1 MFSSLHS
8 FSIIKIVS
16 LRFFLANVWFL
27 QGWASRL
34 QGLAAGV
41 AAGSLLFTALT
52 ELLPEASS
60 LGNQR
65 AGTLVIMSAVLMM
78 IIDACLH

>member
-1 MFSSLHS
+1 M
-8 FSIIKIVS
+8 
-16 LRFFLANVWFL
+16 
-27 QGWASRL
+27 
-34 QGLAAGV
+34 

-78 IIDACLH
+78 IIDAFMH

>member
-1 MFSSLHS
+1 MFFGSLCFT
-8 FSIIKIVS
+8 FSCADMFV
-16 LRFFLANVWFL
+16 FF

-60 LGNQR
+60 LGNHR

-78 IIDACLH
+78 IIDAFLH